1 VRGAC
6 GYGSGYAEPLE
17 QVLQRALALIEN
29 GVDYDLD
36 A

>member
-1 VRGAC
+1 VRVRKRLCRA
-6 GYGSGYAEPLE
+6 LE

>member
-1 VRGAC
+1 VCEYAN
-6 GYGSGYAEPLE
+6 GYAERLE

-29 GVDYDLD
+29 GVDYDLV

>member
-1 VRGAC
+1 VRLRKRL
-6 GYGSGYAEPLE
+6 AEPLE
-17 QVLQRALALIEN
+17 QVRQGALAPIEN

>member
-1 VRGAC
+1 VY
-6 GYGSGYAEPLE
+6 GYASGYAEPLE